1 MPLWRAARNFQMPPK
16 IIPNAATRSL
26 IIYHSDLTGEV
37 VPHTF
42 ISARNFLQT
51 APNNHVLDIWKEG
64 HSLTCSSASSMEV
77 VESLHR
83 CVSPLAP

>member
-42 ISARNFLQT
+42 ISARYFLQNGT
-51 APNNHVLDIWKEG
+51 EQSCPGYLEG
-64 HSLTCSSASSMEV
+64 RPFSHLLLSLLNGGS
-77 VESLHR
+77 
-83 CVSPLAP
+83 